1 MNWGMTLKKT
11 GIVGSKNL
19 SYYDPIGNTQQRRW
33 QLVAL
38 INEYEGHIYLC
49 HIILTN
55 LRTSLQLR
63 IDCSHQ
69 LRAVDRPYR
78 EDSEGHSPLGA
89 GDLIVT

>member
-1 MNWGMTLKKT
+1 M
-11 GIVGSKNL
+11 
-19 SYYDPIGNTQQRRW
+19 QQRQW
-33 QLVAL
+33 QLVVL

-89 GDLIVT
+89 GDVIVTWSRSFEKLRYLLFWMG